1 MTPCLTAEKKLD
13 IKTCYVSENYSDFAH
28 DNFQMKIIVFSGDY
42 SAIYATGNRTRFMNA
57 KPALAALLMTA
68 MLFASPAAIADQRT
82 AQEDIPSNAAGTG
95 IHDSLVA
102 ALDRADLVAT
112 LSGDGPFTVFAPTDD
127 AFTAAGI
134 DLDSF
139 NTDGEIATLV
149 DILTYH
155 VLAGAVNSSQV
166 TDGMTATMLNG
177 DDVTF
182 SVTDGTVMIGD
193 ATVTAADVMASNGI
207 IHVID
212 MVLMPPSDLV
222 DIPTVAQGTGIHDS
236 LVAAVVQAE
245 LLTTL
250 QGEGPFT
257 VFAPTDD
264 AFTAAGIDLAA
275 LDTDEGKATLTDI
288 LLYHVVSGSVASSTL
303 ADGMIATAVNGDDLA
318 FTVGEGVMVNDAN
331 VILADVEASNGI
343 VHVIDK
349 VLMPPADL
357 VDIPTVAQGTGIHE
371 SLVAAV
377 IQANLLSTLQGEGP
391 FTVFA
396 PTDDAFTAAG
406 IDLNALNSD
415 EGLATLSDILLY
427 HVVSGAVP
435 SSAVTDGLVA
445 TAVNGDDMTFTV
457 GEGVMVNNANVI
469 LADVQASNGIIHVID
484 KVLMPPVPVTEAD
497 GDVCYNMYTHTIAAG
512 ASFDECMAYAYY
524 ENYEMNGQTFTGC
537 YNLAT
542 HTFTMVS
549 QAECEAYMW
558 TPAVDIAMTAQATTI
573 HNSLVAALAQAGLVS
588 TLQGDGPFTVFA
600 PTDDAFAEAGID
612 LTALDNEEGK
622 ALLTDIL
629 LYHVVS
635 GAVPSS
641 AVTDGLAA
649 AAVNGDDLTFSVG
662 EGVMVNDANVI
673 LADVPASNG
682 VIHVIDKV
690 LMPPADAVD
699 TSECDEIIGIDDTG
713 LAYDKPYVEVDVGA
727 TVCWIWNDESMAHN
741 VAQIAKEGDTTRYMG
756 GVYSGESMTTVDYRY
771 TFDIDQTFNYIC
783 EPHATSG
790 MAGQIV
796 VGEGSI
802 VEPEEESNNTPG
814 FSAGIAALAVIGA
827 LMIAG
832 RRLR

>member
-1 MTPCLTAEKKLD
+1 MTPCPTPEKNLD
-13 IKTCYVSENYSDFAH
+13 IKTCQQSGNYSGFAV
-28 DNFQMKIIVFSGDY
+28 DNFQVKIIVFSGNY
-42 SAIYATGNRTRFMNA
+42 SAIYAKSRRAGFMNA
-57 KPALAALLMTA
+57 KLAPIALLLTA
-68 MLFASPAAIADQRT
+68 MLFASPVVVADDT
-82 AQEDIPSNAAGTG
+82 EDIPTNAQNTG

-102 ALDRADLVAT
+102 ALVHADLVTA
-112 LSGDGPFTVFAPTDD
+112 LQGDGPFTVFAPTDD
-127 AFTAAGI
+127 AFAAAGI
-134 DLDSF
+134 DLTTFD
-139 NTDGEIATLV
+139 TDEENATLV

-155 VLAGAVNSSQV
+155 VYAGSVEAAEV

-177 DDVTF
+177 DDATFTVTNE
-182 SVTDGTVMIGD
+182 SVMIGD
-193 ATVTAADVMASNGI
+193 ATVTMADVMASNGI

-212 MVLMPPSDLV
+212 KVLMPPTDLV

-236 LVAAVVQAE
+236 LVAAVIQAE
-245 LLTTL
+245 
-250 QGEGPFT
+250 
-257 VFAPTDD
+257 
-264 AFTAAGIDLAA
+264 
-275 LDTDEGKATLTDI
+275 
-288 LLYHVVSGSVASSTL
+288 
-303 ADGMIATAVNGDDLA
+303 
-318 FTVGEGVMVNDAN
+318 
-331 VILADVEASNGI
+331 
-343 VHVIDK
+343 
-349 VLMPPADL
+349 
-357 VDIPTVAQGTGIHE
+357 
-371 SLVAAV
+371 
-377 IQANLLSTLQGEGP
+377 LLSTLQGEGP

-396 PTDDAFTAAG
+396 PTDDAFAAAG
-406 IDLNALNSD
+406 VDLAALDND
-415 EGLATLSDILLY
+415 EGKAALTNILLY
-427 HVVSGAVP
+427 HVVSGTVP

-445 TAVNGDDMTFTV
+445 AAVNGDDLTFTV
-457 GEGVMVNNANVI
+457 GDGVMVNDANVI
-469 LADVQASNGIIHVID
+469 LADVMASNGIIHVID
-484 KVLMPPVPVTEAD
+484 KVLIPPVPVTEAD
-497 GDVCYNMYTHTIAAG
+497 GDICYNMYTHTIAAG

-524 ENYEMNGQTFTGC
+524 EDYEMNGQTFTGC

-573 HNSLVAALAQAGLVS
+573 HNSLVAALAQAELVS

-600 PTDDAFAEAGID
+600 PTDDAFTEAGID

-629 LYHVVS
+629 LYHVIS

-641 AVTDGLAA
+641 AVTDGLVA

-662 EGVMVNDANVI
+662 EDVMVNDANVV

-690 LMPPADAVD
+690 LMPPAEVD
-699 TSECDEIIGIDDTG
+699 TSDCDVIIGIDETG

-741 VAQIAKEGDTTRYMG
+741 VAQIAKEGDTTRYMS
-756 GVYSGESMTTVDYRY
+756 GVYSGESMTTVDYRH

-832 RRLR
+832 RRMR

>member
-1 MTPCLTAEKKLD
+1 VTPCLSAEKKLD
-13 IKTCYVSENYSDFAH
+13 IKTCYVSGNYSDFAV
-28 DNFQMKIIVFSGDY
+28 DNFQIKIIVFSGDY

-57 KPALAALLMTA
+57 KPALAALLMTV

-139 NTDGEIATLV
+139 NTDDEIATLV

-193 ATVTAADVMASNGI
+193 ATVTMADVM
-207 IHVID
+207 
-212 MVLMPPSDLV
+212 
-222 DIPTVAQGTGIHDS
+222 
-236 LVAAVVQAE
+236 
-245 LLTTL
+245 
-250 QGEGPFT
+250 
-257 VFAPTDD
+257 
-264 AFTAAGIDLAA
+264 
-275 LDTDEGKATLTDI
+275 
-288 LLYHVVSGSVASSTL
+288 
-303 ADGMIATAVNGDDLA
+303 
-318 FTVGEGVMVNDAN
+318 
-331 VILADVEASNGI
+331 
-343 VHVIDK
+343 
-349 VLMPPADL
+349 
-357 VDIPTVAQGTGIHE
+357 
-371 SLVAAV
+371 
-377 IQANLLSTLQGEGP
+377 
-391 FTVFA
+391 
-396 PTDDAFTAAG
+396 
-406 IDLNALNSD
+406 
-415 EGLATLSDILLY
+415 
-427 HVVSGAVP
+427 
-435 SSAVTDGLVA
+435 
-445 TAVNGDDMTFTV
+445 
-457 GEGVMVNNANVI
+457 
-469 LADVQASNGIIHVID
+469 ASNGIIHVID

-497 GDVCYNMYTHTIAAG
+497 GDICYNMYTHTIAAG

-537 YNLAT
+537 YNLVT

-573 HNSLVAALAQAGLVS
+573 HNSLVAALAQAELVS
-588 TLQGDGPFTVFA
+588 TLQGNGPFTVFA

-612 LTALDNEEGK
+612 LAALDNEEGKNLLTDILLYHVISAEVPSSAVTDGLVAEAVNGDDLTFSVGEGVMVNDANVVLADVPASNGVIHVIDKVLMPPVPITEEDGDVCYNIYTHTIAAHASFDECMSYVYLVDYDLNGETFTGCYNMVTHAGRDYVQQEECESYMWAPAADIVMTAQATTIHHYRDLTALVAALAQAELVATLQGDGPFTVFAPSDQAFAEAGIDLAALNNEEGK

-641 AVTDGLAA
+641 AVTDGMVAS
-649 AAVNGDDLTFSVG
+649 AVNEDDLTFSVG

-741 VAQIAKEGDTTRYMG
+741 VAQIAKEGDTTRYMS

>member
-1 MTPCLTAEKKLD
+1 
-13 IKTCYVSENYSDFAH
+13 
-28 DNFQMKIIVFSGDY
+28 MKIIVFSGDY
-42 SAIYATGNRTRFMNA
+42 SAIYAKSHRIGFMNA
-57 KPALAALLMTA
+57 KPALAALLLTA
-68 MLFASPAAIADQRT
+68 MLFASPVVVADDT
-82 AQEDIPSNAAGTG
+82 EDIPTNAQNTG

-102 ALDRADLVAT
+102 ALLHADLVTA
-112 LSGDGPFTVFAPTDD
+112 LQGDGPFTVFAPTDE
-127 AFTAAGI
+127 AFAAAGI
-134 DLDSF
+134 DLTTFD
-139 NTDGEIATLV
+139 TDEENATLV

-155 VLAGAVNSSQV
+155 VYAGSVESAQV

-182 SVTDGTVMIGD
+182 TVTNESVMIGD
-193 ATVTAADVMASNGI
+193 ATVTVPDVMASNGI
-207 IHVID
+207 I
-212 MVLMPPSDLV
+212 
-222 DIPTVAQGTGIHDS
+222 
-236 LVAAVVQAE
+236 
-245 LLTTL
+245 
-250 QGEGPFT
+250 
-257 VFAPTDD
+257 
-264 AFTAAGIDLAA
+264 
-275 LDTDEGKATLTDI
+275 
-288 LLYHVVSGSVASSTL
+288 
-303 ADGMIATAVNGDDLA
+303 
-318 FTVGEGVMVNDAN
+318 
-331 VILADVEASNGI
+331 
-343 VHVIDK
+343 HVIDK

-357 VDIPTVAQGTGIHE
+357 VDIPTVAQGTGIHD

-377 IQANLLSTLQGEGP
+377 IQAELLSTLQGDGP

-406 IDLNALNSD
+406 IDLDALDND
-415 EGLATLSDILLY
+415 EGKAALTNILLY
-427 HVVSGAVP
+427 HVLSGAVP

-445 TAVNGDDMTFTV
+445 AAVNGDDLTFSV
-457 GEGVMVNNANVI
+457 DQGVMVNDANVI
-469 LADVQASNGIIHVID
+469 LADVVASNGIIHVID

-497 GDVCYNMYTHTIAAG
+497 GDICYNMYTHTIAAG

-524 ENYEMNGQTFTGC
+524 EDYEMNGQTFTGC

-549 QAECEAYMW
+549 QEECEAYMW
-558 TPAVDIAMTAQATTI
+558 APAVDIAMTAQATTI
-573 HNSLVAALAQAGLVS
+573 HNSLVAALAQAELVS
-588 TLQGDGPFTVFA
+588 TVQGDGPFTVFA

-612 LTALDNEEGK
+612 LTTLDNEEGK
-622 ALLTDIL
+622 ALLRDIL

-641 AVTDGLAA
+641 AVTDGLVA
-649 AAVNGDDLTFSVG
+649 AAVNGDDLTFSVDQ
-662 EGVMVNDANVI
+662 GVMVNDANVV

-771 TFDIDQTFNYIC
+771 TFDVDQTFNYIC

>member
-1 MTPCLTAEKKLD
+1 
-13 IKTCYVSENYSDFAH
+13 
-28 DNFQMKIIVFSGDY
+28 MKIIVFSGDY

-57 KPALAALLMTA
+57 KPALAALLMTV

-112 LSGDGPFTVFAPTDD
+112 LSGDGPFTVFAPPDD

-139 NTDGEIATLV
+139 NTDDEIATLV

-212 MVLMPPSDLV
+212 
-222 DIPTVAQGTGIHDS
+222 
-236 LVAAVVQAE
+236 
-245 LLTTL
+245 
-250 QGEGPFT
+250 
-257 VFAPTDD
+257 
-264 AFTAAGIDLAA
+264 
-275 LDTDEGKATLTDI
+275 
-288 LLYHVVSGSVASSTL
+288 
-303 ADGMIATAVNGDDLA
+303 
-318 FTVGEGVMVNDAN
+318 
-331 VILADVEASNGI
+331 
-343 VHVIDK
+343 
-349 VLMPPADL
+349 
-357 VDIPTVAQGTGIHE
+357 
-371 SLVAAV
+371 
-377 IQANLLSTLQGEGP
+377 
-391 FTVFA
+391 
-396 PTDDAFTAAG
+396 
-406 IDLNALNSD
+406 
-415 EGLATLSDILLY
+415 
-427 HVVSGAVP
+427 
-435 SSAVTDGLVA
+435 
-445 TAVNGDDMTFTV
+445 
-457 GEGVMVNNANVI
+457 
-469 LADVQASNGIIHVID
+469 

-497 GDVCYNMYTHTIAAG
+497 GDICYNMYTHTIAAG

-537 YNLAT
+537 YNLVT

-573 HNSLVAALAQAGLVS
+573 HNSLVAALAQAELVS
-588 TLQGDGPFTVFA
+588 TLQGNGPFTVFA

-612 LTALDNEEGK
+612 LAALDNEEGKDLLTDILLYHVISGEVPSSAVTDGLVAEAVNGDDLTFSVGEGVMVNDANVVLADVPASNGVIHVIDKVFMPPVPITEEDGDVCYNIYTHTIAAHASFDECMSYVYLVDYDLNGETFTGCYNMVTHAGRDYVQQEECESYMWAPAADIVMTAQATTIHHYRDLTALVAALAQAELVATLQGDGPFTVFAPSDQAFAEAGIDLAALNNEEGK

-641 AVTDGLAA
+641 AVTDCMVAP
-649 AAVNGDDLTFSVG
+649 AVNCDDLTFSVG

-741 VAQIAKEGDTTRYMG
+741 VAQIAMEGDTTRYMG

>member
-1 MTPCLTAEKKLD
+1 
-13 IKTCYVSENYSDFAH
+13 
-28 DNFQMKIIVFSGDY
+28 
-42 SAIYATGNRTRFMNA
+42 MNA
-57 KPALAALLMTA
+57 KPAIAALLMTA
-68 MLFASPAAIADQRT
+68 MLFASPAVIADERT
-82 AQEDIPSNAAGTG
+82 AQENIPANAAGTG

-102 ALDRADLVAT
+102 ALDRADLIDT

-139 NTDGEIATLV
+139 NTDDEIATLV

-155 VLAGAVNSSQV
+155 VLAGAVNSTQV
-166 TDGMTATMLNG
+166 TDGMSATMLNG
-177 DDVTF
+177 DEVTF

-193 ATVTAADVMASNGI
+193 ATVTIADVTASNGI

-236 LVAAVVQAE
+236 LVAAVIQAE

-264 AFTAAGIDLAA
+264 AFAAAGIDLTA
-275 LDTDEGKATLTDI
+275 LDNDEGKATLTDI
-288 LLYHVVSGSVASSTL
+288 LLYHVVSGSVASSALTN
-303 ADGMIATAVNGDDLA
+303 GMTATAVNGDDLT

-331 VILADVEASNGI
+331 VILADVEASNGL

-349 VLMPPADL
+349 VLMPPVDL
-357 VDIPTVAQGTGIHE
+357 VDIPTVAQGTGIHD

-377 IQANLLSTLQGEGP
+377 IQANLLSTLQGQGP

-406 IDLNALNSD
+406 IDLDALNSE
-415 EGLATLSDILLY
+415 EGMATLTDILLY

-445 TAVNGDDMTFTV
+445 AAVNGDDLTFTV
-457 GEGVMVNNANVI
+457 GEGVMVNDANVI
-469 LADVQASNGIIHVID
+469 LADVQASNGLIHVID

-497 GDVCYNMYTHTIAAG
+497 GDICYNMYTHTIAAG
-512 ASFDECMAYAYY
+512 ASFDECMAHAYY

-542 HTFTMVS
+542 HTLTMVS
-549 QAECEAYMW
+549 QGECEAYMW

-573 HNSLVAALAQAGLVS
+573 HNSLVAALAQAELVA

-612 LTALDNEEGK
+612 LAALDNEEGK

-641 AVTDGLAA
+641 AVTDGMVA

-662 EGVMVNDANVI
+662 EGVMVNDANVV

-690 LMPPADAVD
+690 MMPPADAVD
-699 TSECDEIIGIDDTG
+699 TSECDVIIGIDDTG

-771 TFDIDQTFNYIC
+771 TFAVDQTFNYIC

-802 VEPEEESNNTPG
+802 VEPEVESNNTPG